1 MRIFIIHNYYQ
12 SKGGEDVVF
21 RQEADEL
28 KVWHNVETMTF
39 KNKKGIKG
47 LLQFLL
53 YPWNIF
59 ATKRVMK
66 RVEAFRPDIVHIH
79 NMHYAIGPLLC
90 RALYKRNFPTVLTL
104 HNYRLLDPSATLFH
118 NNKVFTDSIRDEFPW
133 KSVYRKV
140 LDNSLIKTFWTAF
153 TYYIHKKMGT
163 WQQVDK
169 YLTFSNFAKELLIES
184 SLQIR
189 PEQIAIK
196 PNFVKSDTSNSQVS
210 RQDYFVYIGRFSI
223 EKGIIPLLNA
233 FAQTTYQLKLFG
245 DGPLVTTVEHYAAQH
260 KSIEYGGFQEKPL
273 LEKILRESQALIVPS
288 LWFEGMPMTVL
299 EAFANGTPVIAS
311 DIGILSEM
319 VQDGVYGLHFE
330 PHNEKSLVETIHK
343 WMSLPQSTK
352 EEISENCQKIYLDK
366 YSPQKNVLL
375 LEHIYKETIKR

>member
-1 MRIFIIHNYYQ
+1 
-12 SKGGEDVVF
+12 
-21 RQEADEL
+21 
-28 KVWHNVETMTF
+28 
-39 KNKKGIKG
+39 KKGIKG

-163 WQQVDK
+163 
-169 YLTFSNFAKELLIES
+169 
-184 SLQIR
+184 
-189 PEQIAIK
+189 
-196 PNFVKSDTSNSQVS
+196 
-210 RQDYFVYIGRFSI
+210 
-223 EKGIIPLLNA
+223 
-233 FAQTTYQLKLFG
+233 
-245 DGPLVTTVEHYAAQH
+245 
-260 KSIEYGGFQEKPL
+260 
-273 LEKILRESQALIVPS
+273 
-288 LWFEGMPMTVL
+288 
-299 EAFANGTPVIAS
+299 
-311 DIGILSEM
+311 
-319 VQDGVYGLHFE
+319 
-330 PHNEKSLVETIHK
+330 
-343 WMSLPQSTK
+343 
-352 EEISENCQKIYLDK
+352 
-366 YSPQKNVLL
+366 
-375 LEHIYKETIKR
+375 